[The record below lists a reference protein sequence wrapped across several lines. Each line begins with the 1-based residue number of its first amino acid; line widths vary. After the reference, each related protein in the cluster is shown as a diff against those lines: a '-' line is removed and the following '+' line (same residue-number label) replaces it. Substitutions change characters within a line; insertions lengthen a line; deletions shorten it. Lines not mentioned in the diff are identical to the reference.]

1 MSHPYEPLFRE
12 LAHRGFDWQ
21 ASNVPGKPTER
32 RQPGEPA
39 RPLGTIDWI
48 FTRGLCVG
56 APAILPALAADGRSV
71 SDHDRLPVTVETD
84 CWIRKTLRSCR
95 LR

>member
-12 LAHRGFDWQ
+12 FAEDGFDRH
-21 ASNVPGKPTER
+21 ASNVPGKPTGR
-32 RQPGEPA
+32 TQPGRSAP
-39 RPLGTIDWI
+39 PLGKIDWI

-84 CWIRKTLRSCR
+84 CWIQETLR
-95 LR
+95 

>member
-12 LAHRGFDWQ
+12 FAEDGFDRH
-21 ASNVPGKPTER
+21 ASNVPGKPTGR
-32 RQPGEPA
+32 TQLGRPA
-39 RPLGTIDWI
+39 RPLGKIDWI
-48 FTRGLCVG
+48 STRGLCVTV
-56 APAILPALAADGRSV
+56 PAILPAHAADGGSV
-71 SDHDRLPVTVETD
+71 FDHDRLLVTVETD